1 MSNIVCIGAGQTGRG
16 YINRFFRN
24 NRIVFLDKNKDLV
37 KMLQNNESYTV
48 SFGKERDSLI
58 LDNYNA
64 YQIDTDEAL
73 DTLKEADL
81 VMISVGQK
89 NLKDVSSILKKSL
102 QERKKQDIDIITCE
116 NGVNV
121 KKELLELQNDSR
133 VHLAEAIVFCTTLNT
148 QGTLDIL
155 SENLDYLPY
164 DVVSLGHELVYEN
177 MVAEKNLGVL
187 MQRKIYTYNCTSAI
201 VSYLGY
207 YKGYTVYGEAANDL
221 EIDLCIQNVVNELN
235 KCICSEYGTDEIE
248 QEKFSKMAIRKFQ
261 NKSIVDTIER
271 NARDVDRK
279 LGVHERIVAP
289 LLIMNKYGVKCD
301 ALLLVASCAIYY
313 GYKTNTLVKE
323 PKEYFVSLPKEWVEQ
338 IKKFIDLLDSNV
350 TISEILE

>member
-48 SFGKERDSLI
+48 SFGKEKDSLI

-148 QGTLDIL
+148 QGTL
-155 SENLDYLPY
+155 
-164 DVVSLGHELVYEN
+164 
-177 MVAEKNLGVL
+177 
-187 MQRKIYTYNCTSAI
+187 
-201 VSYLGY
+201 
-207 YKGYTVYGEAANDL
+207 
-221 EIDLCIQNVVNELN
+221 
-235 KCICSEYGTDEIE
+235 
-248 QEKFSKMAIRKFQ
+248 
-261 NKSIVDTIER
+261 
-271 NARDVDRK
+271 
-279 LGVHERIVAP
+279 
-289 LLIMNKYGVKCD
+289 
-301 ALLLVASCAIYY
+301 
-313 GYKTNTLVKE
+313 
-323 PKEYFVSLPKEWVEQ
+323 EYFE
-338 IKKFIDLLDSNV
+338 
-350 TISEILE
+350 

>member
-164 DVVSLGHELVYEN
+164 DVVSLGHELVYEKYGGRKKSWGFD
-177 MVAEKNLGVL
+177 AKKNLY
-187 MQRKIYTYNCTSAI
+187 I
-201 VSYLGY
+201 
-207 YKGYTVYGEAANDL
+207 
-221 EIDLCIQNVVNELN
+221 
-235 KCICSEYGTDEIE
+235 
-248 QEKFSKMAIRKFQ
+248 
-261 NKSIVDTIER
+261 
-271 NARDVDRK
+271 
-279 LGVHERIVAP
+279 
-289 LLIMNKYGVKCD
+289 
-301 ALLLVASCAIYY
+301 
-313 GYKTNTLVKE
+313 
-323 PKEYFVSLPKEWVEQ
+323 
-338 IKKFIDLLDSNV
+338 
-350 TISEILE
+350 

>member
-164 DVVSLGHELVYEN
+164 DVISLGHELVYEN
-177 MVAEKNLGVL
+177 MVAEKNLG
-187 MQRKIYTYNCTSAI
+187 
-201 VSYLGY
+201 G
-207 YKGYTVYGEAANDL
+207 
-221 EIDLCIQNVVNELN
+221 
-235 KCICSEYGTDEIE
+235 
-248 QEKFSKMAIRKFQ
+248 F
-261 NKSIVDTIER
+261 
-271 NARDVDRK
+271 
-279 LGVHERIVAP
+279 
-289 LLIMNKYGVKCD
+289 D
-301 ALLLVASCAIYY
+301 A
-313 GYKTNTLVKE
+313 
-323 PKEYFVSLPKEWVEQ
+323 
-338 IKKFIDLLDSNV
+338 KKNLYI
-350 TISEILE
+350 